1 MKFRPLT
8 LKENLFLL
16 QLLALIPWILGSIF
30 ILWHYYPEI
39 KHLRDRLEAKE
50 KIPPLFETIS
60 LLQKHRGLCYLKSF
74 TQEAKE
80 LHQIKATLQ
89 EIENQIDSSFNKTLS
104 LYSSEERTLLLK
116 YHKDWQKLKRDH
128 LHISPLESFFQ
139 HTGIIVSLLQ
149 FLKTEGEK
157 HQLFAEPDLYLR
169 TLAQVSLLELPNLIE
184 ALGKLRAIGSAG
196 VERNH
201 MPPEDKKIFLQNFQ
215 ALQGYQEVLRWTLL
229 NIKFPRKII
238 IALESSFKLLNDFMN
253 LSQTFLIND
262 FRGGFALTG
271 YGYYKLATAV
281 IDSFYSLQSL
291 ILSEYLQ
298 QIEEKKKELI
308 RSGLLSFL
316 FLSLV
321 LGGISLFFYL
331 SYQRLARRLS
341 QIAKETQK
349 IASGDLS
356 ARITLDYEDEIGK
369 VIKLLNAS
377 LDELERRLREIYF
390 LHYYDPLTGAPN
402 RESLLSELKKRKV
415 INLLLLDIDNF
426 KALNTLYGEEI
437 GDQVLKHISQ
447 RLKEAFET
455 EVYRVGP
462 DEFALILPE
471 EDLKTLFPRVETLLQ
486 EVEREPLRYQDLE
499 VFFHLRGAMI
509 YECVHPEHT
518 LSHAYSLLK
527 EVVKKAKVIDCV
539 VSPSINRSSLYKETI
554 LYVRKIRSAI
564 EERRYQPVFDNKT
577 KEIVKVE
584 ALMRIQEKDGE
595 ILPPSKFLPIAK
607 ESGYYPLLTL
617 KIFEEVKKHLPLIP
631 WDVSINLS
639 FSDLLN
645 KEILQSFLSL
655 IEDCSKKLMLK
666 HKIVLELLETEEI
679 ELYER
684 LTPVVLEIKKEGVRL
699 AIDDFGAGY
708 SNLQRLIELEV
719 DFIKI
724 DASIVKRL
732 PESEKARNLVRA
744 VGRFARA
751 AGIRTIAEF
760 VADERIFNL
769 VCELGVDYSQGY
781 YFSPP
786 LSLEDLLKLRPQV

>member
-1 MKFRPLT
+1 MKT
-8 LKENLFLL
+8 H
-16 QLLALIPWILGSIF
+16 S
-30 ILWHYYPEI
+30 
-39 KHLRDRLEAKE
+39 
-50 KIPPLFETIS
+50 
-60 LLQKHRGLCYLKSF
+60 
-74 TQEAKE
+74 
-80 LHQIKATLQ
+80 
-89 EIENQIDSSFNKTLS
+89 
-104 LYSSEERTLLLK
+104 
-116 YHKDWQKLKRDH
+116 
-128 LHISPLESFFQ
+128 LHISPIESFFQ
-139 HTGIIVSLLQ
+139 HTAIIVSLLQ

-157 HQLFAEPDLYLR
+157 YQLFAEPYLYLR

-184 ALGKLRAIGSAG
+184 ALGKLRAIGSVG
-196 VERNH
+196 VERKH
-201 MPPEDKKIFLQNFQ
+201 MFPEDKKIFFQNFQ
-215 ALQGYQEVLRWTLL
+215 ALQGYHEILRWTLL
-229 NIKFPRKII
+229 NIKFPRKTI
-238 IALESSFKLLNDFMN
+238 IAMESSFKLLNDFMD
-253 LSQTFLIND
+253 LSQSLLLNGFQ
-262 FRGGFALTG
+262 GGFSLTG
-271 YGYYKLATAV
+271 YGYFKLATAV

-298 QIEEKKKELI
+298 QIEEKKNELI

-321 LGGISLFFYL
+321 LGSICLFFYL
-331 SYQRLARRLS
+331 SYKRLARRLS

-356 ARITLDYEDEIGK
+356 ARITLDYEDEIGE

-390 LHYYDPLTGAPN
+390 LHYYDSLTGAPN
-402 RESLLSELKKRKV
+402 RESLLLELKKRKV

-447 RLKEAFET
+447 RLKEVFET

-471 EDLKTLFPRVETLLQ
+471 EDLKILFPKVETLLQ
-486 EVEREPLRYQDLE
+486 EVERKPLRYQDLE
-499 VFFHLRGAMI
+499 IFFHLRGAMI

-518 LSHAYSLLK
+518 LSLAYSLLK

-539 VSPSINRSSLYKETI
+539 VSPSIDRSSLYKETI
-554 LYVRKIRSAI
+554 LYVGKIRSAI
-564 EERRYQPVFDNKT
+564 EERRVIPYYQPVFDNKT

-584 ALMRIQEKDGE
+584 ALMRIQEEDGE

-617 KIFEEVKKHLPLIP
+617 RIFEEVKKHLPLIP
-631 WDVSINLS
+631 WDVSLNLS

-655 IEDCSKKLMLK
+655 IEDCSKKLMLES
-666 HKIVLELLETEEI
+666 KIVLELLETEEI
-679 ELYER
+679 EFYER
-684 LTPVVLEIKKEGVRL
+684 LLPIVLEIKKEGVQL

-724 DASIVKRL
+724 DASIIKRL
-732 PESEKARNLVRA
+732 PESEKARDLVRA
-744 VGRFARA
+744 VVSFARA
-751 AGIRTIAEF
+751 TGIKTIAEF

-786 LSLEDLLKLRPQV
+786 LPLQELLSLTGGTSKSF